1 MPLLHITI
9 EILECYLGL
18 FNAPDKN
25 EECFEICKEKCTK
38 NKTFNVPFLGDT
50 NLMRQLE
57 LRLNLYNVW
66 RNSMQDTINKL
77 KQHKE
82 GEDINVKTTV
92 IFGLINHIDPWADS
106 ELKKLHELGLY
117 KIFEIDCKPIYRENV
132 MVSYIL
138 AQIRG
143 MMSQTTSW

>member
-1 MPLLHITI
+1 MFSSFHR
-9 EILECYLGL
+9 
-18 FNAPDKN
+18 N
-25 EECFEICKEKCTK
+25 
-38 NKTFNVPFLGDT
+38 NVLKVSFHFVIKVGD
-50 NLMRQLE
+50 
-57 LRLNLYNVW
+57 
-66 RNSMQDTINKL
+66 
-77 KQHKE
+77 
-82 GEDINVKTTV
+82 DINVKTTV

-143 MMSQTTSW
+143 MKYETI